1 MNRRALWIDYRAHAI
16 CMPALMKTGYSP
28 VNERIA
34 HNNAFEML
42 DGFKLLI
49 ANCYHL
55 LFYCQTRTQIDTKYV
70 AWQHRNSEIFRKK
83 SILGINNK
91 KFPFPQ
97 HKPSC
102 KKNAFKYLPN
112 LHA

>member
-1 MNRRALWIDYRAHAI
+1 MHAF
-16 CMPALMKTGYSP
+16 LKTGYSP

-34 HNNAFEML
+34 HNNAFELL

-55 LFYCQTRTQIDTKYV
+55 LFNCQIRTQIDTKYV
-70 AWQHRNSEIFRKK
+70 AWQHPSSEISRKK

-91 KFPFPQ
+91 IFLF
-97 HKPSC
+97 HNIDLAARMVYLNIYLIYML
-102 KKNAFKYLPN
+102 KNKDKYA
-112 LHA
+112 HHFCCSF

>member
-16 CMPALMKTGYSP
+16 CMPAFMETGYSP

-97 HKPSC
+97 NKPSC
-102 KKNAFKYLPN
+102 KNNTFKY
-112 LHA
+112 